1 MAASLGYALA
11 LQGRLTEGRALL
23 GEAISAHSR
32 AGGVRGL
39 AYRVAWLSEVCRLA
53 GRGAEAWQHARQA
66 LDNSQNVW
74 STRNYY
80 RLASSARHS
89 ASTRAP
95 ATRSSGRAF
104 SALGAREEVRARGG
118 GWRGGLGA
126 CSQGG
131 GTQRLC
137 ILPIIPD
144 TQAVLSSSY
153 SATAQEPRGDAAEK
167 MCFILPIR
175 ESLQQ

>member
-1 MAASLGYALA
+1 MGHAHLRVRFYPTQGQWMCVVQRLGADGMPEGEDAVSAVGATKEAARDA
-11 LQGRLTEGRALL
+11 
-23 GEAISAHSR
+23 AI
-32 AGGVRGL
+32 
-39 AYRVAWLSEVCRLA
+39 
-53 GRGAEAWQHARQA
+53 AR
-66 LDNSQNVW
+66 
-74 STRNYY
+74 
-80 RLASSARHS
+80 
-89 ASTRAP
+89 
-95 ATRSSGRAF
+95 SGRTRPP
-104 SALGAREEVRARGG
+104 SATCSVRTSRSTEEPS
-118 GWRGGLGA
+118 LGA